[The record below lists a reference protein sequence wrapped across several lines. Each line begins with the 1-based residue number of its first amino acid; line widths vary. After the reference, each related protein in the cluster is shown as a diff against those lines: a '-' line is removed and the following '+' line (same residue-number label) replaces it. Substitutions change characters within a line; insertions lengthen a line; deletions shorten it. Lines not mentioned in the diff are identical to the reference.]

1 MTPLLRVRR
10 SHGGVLLQDGGR
22 LGAQATGYVRS
33 GVLDLPSAWLAQAL
47 VGNVADSAEF
57 SPARFYR
64 PLPCIEIS
72 GGNVEFECLSAMTI
86 AHVGALGPMFVNDL
100 PVAVGQALHVN
111 AGDMLRIGFYRLGL
125 RGYLAIAG
133 RLQLEMNFASCARVD
148 ASGRPK
154 PLQDGEL
161 LYGNAYANGNAS
173 PFDNASQRP
182 AKRRN
187 SLAYPIQHALLPP
200 PALTLDYLP
209 LAASFDA
216 DNTQQQLAQKIFKV
230 SAQSNRMG
238 VRLQGAA
245 LAKPQSSAM
254 YSEALSLGTI
264 QLPANGQPIV
274 LLNDH
279 QTIGGYPR
287 IGTVASYSL
296 YALAQQR
303 PGQFVRFQAVDLAT
317 LQHKRDICWRW
328 LWQQLAKFTA
338 PDTAD

>member
-57 SPARFYR
+57 SPAQFYR
-64 PLPCIEIS
+64 PLPCIEIT

-86 AHVGALGPMFVNDL
+86 AHVGALGPLFINEV
-100 PVAVGQALHVN
+100 PAAVGQALRVN
-111 AGDMLRIGFYRLGL
+111 AGDVLRIGFYRLGL

-154 PLQDGEL
+154 PLQDGEI
-161 LYGNAYANGNAS
+161 LYGNPSPNAS
-173 PFDNASQRP
+173 PLP
-182 AKRRN
+182 AKRRH
-187 SLAYPIQHALLPP
+187 SLPYSIQHALLPP
-200 PALTLDYLP
+200 PSLTLDYLP

-216 DNTQQQLAQKIFKV
+216 DNAQQQLAQKIFKV
-230 SAQSNRMG
+230 SAHSNRMG

>member
-86 AHVGALGPMFVNDL
+86 AHVGAFGPMFVNDL
-100 PVAVGQALHVN
+100 PVAVGQALHVK
-111 AGDMLRIGFYRLGL
+111 AGDVLRIGFYRLGL

-154 PLQDGEL
+154 PLQDGEI
-161 LYGNAYANGNAS
+161 LYG
-173 PFDNASQRP
+173 NASQRP
-182 AKRRN
+182 AKRRH

-216 DNTQQQLAQKIFKV
+216 DNTQQKLAQKIFKV

>member
-33 GVLDLPSAWLAQAL
+33 GVLDVPSAWLAQAL
-47 VGNVADSAEF
+47 VGNVADSSEF
-57 SPARFYR
+57 NPARFYR

-72 GGNVEFECLSAMTI
+72 GGNVEFECLSAVTL
-86 AHVGALGPMFVNDL
+86 AHVGALGPMFVNDI
-100 PVAVGQALHVN
+100 PVAVGQALRLD
-111 AGDMLRIGFYRLGL
+111 AGDVLRIGFYRLGL
-125 RGYLAIAG
+125 RGYVAIAG

-154 PLQDGEL
+154 PLQDGEI
-161 LYGNAYANGNAS
+161 LYGNA
-173 PFDNASQRP
+173 SQWP

-216 DNTQQQLAQKIFKV
+216 DNTQQQLAQRIFKV

-245 LAKPQSSAM
+245 LAKPHSSAM

-317 LQHKRDICWRW
+317 LQHKRDLCWRW

>member
-47 VGNVADSAEF
+47 VGNVADNAEF
-57 SPARFYR
+57 SPAQFYR
-64 PLPCIEIS
+64 PLPCIEIT
-72 GGNVEFECLSAMTI
+72 GGNVEFECLSAMSI
-86 AHVGALGPMFVNDL
+86 AHAGALGPLFINEV
-100 PVAVGQALHVN
+100 PAAVGQALRVN
-111 AGDMLRIGFYRLGL
+111 AGDVLSIGFYRLGL
-125 RGYLAIAG
+125 RGYLAIEG

-154 PLQDGEL
+154 PLQDGEI
-161 LYGNAYANGNAS
+161 LYGNPS
-173 PFDNASQRP
+173 PNASQRP
-182 AKRRN
+182 AKRCH
-187 SLAYPIQHALLPP
+187 SLPYSIQHALLPP

-216 DNTQQQLAQKIFKV
+216 DNAQQQLAQKIFKV
-230 SAQSNRMG
+230 SAHSNRMG
-238 VRLQGAA
+238 VRLQGAV